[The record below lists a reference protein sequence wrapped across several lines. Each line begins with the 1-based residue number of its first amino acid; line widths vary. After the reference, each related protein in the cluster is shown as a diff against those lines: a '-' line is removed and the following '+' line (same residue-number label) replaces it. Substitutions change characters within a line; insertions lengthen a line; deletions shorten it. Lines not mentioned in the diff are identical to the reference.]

1 MKSNKKEQSKTNCP
15 KEKLD
20 AKKIKSDNIAASKI
34 ICSKVRVKH

>member
-1 MKSNKKEQSKTNCP
+1 MKSYKKEQSVKNCP

-34 ICSKVRVKH
+34 ICSKVRVKN